1 MSQIEDSQ
9 NNWENFVRTTHEP
22 IESKIKIIGQRYQI
36 IEELDSEGT
45 YKLYLAEDKDIISH
59 PLCLIKQIP
68 YNESAQL
75 GAENNQINW
84 QAIVAIQNQLALHPR
99 IPQVLNSL
107 AEESYFY
114 LVLEYLEGEKLSQ
127 QLQRQWLNE
136 HQVILLLQDI
146 LEVLHFIHSSH
157 VVHGNVQPSNIIKTA
172 TDQRFTLQDFSS
184 VIVINEGDVATQ
196 TFKSQNL
203 SYNQERFFSP
213 EYIAHEPVFG
223 SDIYSLGKT
232 AIYCL
237 TGNLTIKAEKLTV
250 DIEGRKINPQLKK
263 IIARM
268 SEPIAAN
275 RYNSALEVIKDLNQ
289 ISISNSSLNKSYG
302 EISQIGQRVNKKLQ
316 GTFLPNSETFSNV
329 RSTIILKVILGT
341 IALMVLIEFLSPF
354 LNREFLS
361 PFLRPAYFVLQGK
374 RLLAEDPETAL
385 KNFQSAIDLRS
396 KYSVAWKGRG
406 DALYSLERYL
416 AALIAYDRSIQINPQ
431 NSQAWKGRGDTLYR
445 LERFE
450 AALTSYNKSLQI
462 QANNA
467 DSLNRKGR
475 ALYKLERYQE
485 ALAAQEAALKIRPNY
500 ARALSDRGIVLIGLG
515 KYQEAVE
522 SFDRAQGIEPL
533 NPEFWQ
539 NKALAWQYLGRN
551 QEAFRLYQEALQ
563 AYNTLLQENPSNV
576 TALIDKGNVLSKLQ
590 QPEKALIA
598 YELALAN
605 NPDSHLAWLNKGNV
619 LFALKQYKRALEAF
633 DRALK
638 ITPES
643 YITWHNRGSLLRDGL
658 KNYPEAIASYE
669 KATDLNPIF
678 YHAWRDRG
686 FALSQSGQQYL
697 ALESFK
703 IALEIKPNDYQS
715 WIGRGIALSNLN
727 KMNEAIAAFDKAES
741 IQPKDPFVL
750 INKASAL
757 EKAGQIQKA
766 CDTYQKLTAIN
777 PSFTPAI
784 AALERLK
791 CKN

>member
-1 MSQIEDSQ
+1 MS
-9 NNWENFVRTTHEP
+9 N
-22 IESKIKIIGQRYQI
+22 
-36 IEELDSEGT
+36 
-45 YKLYLAEDKDIISH
+45 
-59 PLCLIKQIP
+59 PLCLIKQIS
-68 YNESAQL
+68 YAESEQL
-75 GAENNQINW
+75 GPENKQINW
-84 QAIVAIQNQLALHPR
+84 QEIVSLQNQLALHPR
-99 IPQVLNSL
+99 IPQVLNSF

-127 QLQRQWLNE
+127 QLESKWFNE
-136 HQVILLLQDI
+136 HQVIVLLQDI
-146 LEVLHFIHSSH
+146 LEILHFIHTSH
-157 VVHGNVQPSNIIKTA
+157 IVQGNVQPSNIIKTNI
-172 TDQRFTLQDFSS
+172 DQRFTLQDFSS
-184 VIVINEGDVATQ
+184 IIVINENDVDT
-196 TFKSQNL
+196 QNL
-203 SYNQERFFSP
+203 NSKKRHYNEQSFWAP
-213 EYIAHEPVFG
+213 EYITHNPVFS
-223 SDIYSLGKT
+223 SDLYSLGKT

-237 TGNLTIKAEKLTV
+237 TGNLKIAAQEITV
-250 DIEGRKINPQLKK
+250 DIEGKKISRQLKK
-263 IIARM
+263 ILARM
-268 SEPIAAN
+268 SEPNAAK
-275 RYNSALEVIKDLNQ
+275 RYNSALEVINDLNQ
-289 ISISNSSLNKSYG
+289 ISVTNNISGLMNNDLPPTNIGQSFNDEKSNSSITESASLGCK
-302 EISQIGQRVNKKLQ
+302 V
-316 GTFLPNSETFSNV
+316 
-329 RSTIILKVILGT
+329 STIIKSILGL
-341 IALMVLIEFLSPF
+341 IALIVLL
-354 LNREFLS
+354 EFLS
-361 PFLRPAYFVLQGK
+361 PFLRPTYYLLQGK
-374 RLLAEDPETAL
+374 RLLTKEPEAAL
-385 KNFQSAIDLRS
+385 NNFQSAINLSS
-396 KYSVAWKGRG
+396 KYSAAWKGRG
-406 DALYSLERYL
+406 DALYKLERYL
-416 AALIAYDRSIQINPQ
+416 AALIAYDRAIQINPK
-431 NSQAWKGRGDTLYR
+431 SAKAWKGRGDTLYR

-462 QANNA
+462 QPKNA

-485 ALAAQEAALKIRPNY
+485 ALSAQDASLKIKPNY

-522 SFDRAQGIEPL
+522 SFDLAQSIEPL

-563 AYNTLLQENPSNV
+563 AYETLLQENPRNV

-590 QPEKALIA
+590 QHEKALIA

-619 LFALKQYKRALEAF
+619 LFVLRQYKRALEAF

-638 ITPES
+638 LTPES

-658 KNYPEAIASYE
+658 KDYPNAIASYD
-669 KATDLNPIF
+669 KAIDLNPIF

-703 IALEIKPNDYQS
+703 TALEIKPNDYKS
-715 WIGRGIALSNLN
+715 WIGRGIALSSLN

-757 EKAGQIQKA
+757 EKVGQDQKA
-766 CDTYQKLTAIN
+766 CDTYQKVTSLN

-784 AALERLK
+784 AAIERLR
-791 CKN
+791 CQN

>member
-9 NNWENFVRTTHEP
+9 NNWENSVRTPHES
-22 IESKIKIIGQRYQI
+22 IESNTKIIGQRYQI
-36 IEELDSEGT
+36 IQELDREGT
-45 YKLYLAEDKDIISH
+45 YKSFLAEDKDIMSN
-59 PLCLIKQIP
+59 PLCLIKQIS
-68 YNESAQL
+68 YNESERL
-75 GAENNQINW
+75 GGENNQINW
-84 QAIVAIQNQLALHPR
+84 QEIVAIQNQLALHPR
-99 IPQVLNSL
+99 IPQVLNSF

-127 QLQRQWLNE
+127 QLQRQWFNE
-136 HQVILLLQDI
+136 HQLIVFLQDI
-146 LEVLHFIHSSH
+146 LEILHFIHSSH
-157 VVHGNVQPSNIIKTA
+157 VVQGNVQPSNIIKTA
-172 TDQRFTLQDFSS
+172 IDKRFTLQDYSN
-184 VIVINEGDVATQ
+184 VIVIKEEDVDTQ
-196 TFKSQNL
+196 TFKPQNL
-203 SYNQERFFSP
+203 SYNQERFLAP
-213 EYIAHEPVFG
+213 EYIARKPVFS
-223 SDIYSLGKT
+223 SDLYSLGKT

-237 TGNLTIKAEKLTV
+237 TGNLSIKAEELTV
-250 DIEGRKINPQLKK
+250 DIEGQKINPQLKK
-263 IIARM
+263 ILARM
-268 SEPIAAN
+268 SEPIAAK

-289 ISISNSSLNKSYG
+289 ISASNSSLNKSYG
-302 EISQIGQRVNKKLQ
+302 EISQIRQTVTKKLQ
-316 GTFLPNSETFSNV
+316 DTFIPNSATFSKV
-329 RSTIILKVILGT
+329 RSTILKVMLGG
-341 IALMVLIEFLSPF
+341 IVLMVVLEFF
-354 LNREFLS
+354 S
-361 PFLRPAYFVLQGK
+361 PFLRPTYFVFQGK
-374 RLLAEDPETAL
+374 RLLAEKPETAL

-396 KYSVAWKGRG
+396 KYSVAWQGRG

-416 AALIAYDRSIQINPQ
+416 AALIAYDRSIQIHPQ
-431 NSQAWKGRGDTLYR
+431 NAQSWKGRGDTLYR

-475 ALYKLERYQE
+475 ALYKLERHQE

-576 TALIDKGNVLSKLQ
+576 TALIDKGNVLTKLQ
-590 QPEKALIA
+590 QHEKALIA

-703 IALEIKPNDYQS
+703 IALEIKPSDYKS
-715 WIGRGIALSNLN
+715 WIGRGIALSSLN
-727 KMNEAIAAFDKAES
+727 QMNEAIAAFDKAES
-741 IQPKDPFVL
+741 IQPRDPFVL

-757 EKAGQIQKA
+757 EKAGQRQKA
-766 CDTYQKLTAIN
+766 CDTYQRLTALN

-784 AALERLK
+784 TALERLR
-791 CKN
+791 CQI